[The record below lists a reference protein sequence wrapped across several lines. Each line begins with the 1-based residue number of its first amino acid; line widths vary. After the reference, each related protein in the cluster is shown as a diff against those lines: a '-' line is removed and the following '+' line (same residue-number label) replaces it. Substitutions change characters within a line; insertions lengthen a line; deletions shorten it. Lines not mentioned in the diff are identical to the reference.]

1 MSKMNDS
8 IAPSDVPEFHTMQVK
23 GTGEESSL
31 DLDLDISLPAID
43 PSPDKK
49 IHAVQNNVSPEMV
62 QTTSLLMSDERELL
76 KDLQCFEDEAP

>member
-1 MSKMNDS
+1 
-8 IAPSDVPEFHTMQVK
+8 MQLK

-49 IHAVQNNVSPEMV
+49 TNAVQNNVSPEMV